1 VCIVVHQHSGAAVSA
16 GSPCVYSTAS
26 LSSFDAFVH
35 FTHLYVVLVVC
46 VIVQHLLVP
55 PFVHFVVFVHVVI
68 ESSFDAEVL
77 MTHFVVLYVYRCVVP
92 SGAADSAC
100 SQQQCVLSS
109 VVL

>member
-1 VCIVVHQHSGAAVSA
+1 MFDVVVHIV
-16 GSPCVYSTAS
+16 S
-26 LSSFDAFVH
+26 LSSCVVFVH
-35 FTHLYVVLVVC
+35 VTHFAVVC
-46 VIVQHLLVP
+46 IALHQCMVP

-77 MTHFVVLYVYRCVVP
+77 VTYFVVLYVYRCVVP